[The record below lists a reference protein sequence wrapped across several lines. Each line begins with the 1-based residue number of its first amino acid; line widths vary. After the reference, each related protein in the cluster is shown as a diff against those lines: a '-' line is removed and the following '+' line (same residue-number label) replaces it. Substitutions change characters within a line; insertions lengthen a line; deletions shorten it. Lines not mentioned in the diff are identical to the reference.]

1 MMYDLLQV
9 LFFIRIGFIY
19 NGESRYYKKK
29 WVKEMSNVLKT
40 VMALMI
46 ILFGGVLLLENLD
59 LYTFN
64 LDDVF
69 PYLLAG
75 FLLLIGLY
83 LFLKGLQ
90 GFSGLFTG
98 VFLAVYGALVL
109 LGQQNIID
117 FEFDDVFDL
126 WPLILIFI
134 GLSLLGVT
142 AKVKEKMWKR
152 KAKQQTTHQV
162 KYSIGED
169 HQTGQWH
176 VKPTHRSNLFGQQS
190 FDFTDAI
197 LDEGETPFTL
207 NGLAGEIVII
217 LPDTLA
223 VNLYAEVKA
232 GEISLFQQ
240 KTEGINKEMGYETDN
255 YNQSTH
261 KLKLDIRLTSG
272 SIRIIQA

>member
-1 MMYDLLQV
+1 
-9 LFFIRIGFIY
+9 
-19 NGESRYYKKK
+19 
-29 WVKEMSNVLKT
+29 MSNVLKT
-40 VMALMI
+40 VIALI
-46 ILFGGVLLLENLD
+46 VILFGGVLLLENLD
-59 LYTFN
+59 VHTFN

-75 FLLLIGLY
+75 FLLLVGLY
-83 LFLKGLQ
+83 LFFKGLQ

-98 VFLAVYGALVL
+98 VFLAVYGTLVL

-117 FEFDDVFDL
+117 FEFDDVFEL

-142 AKVKEKMWKR
+142 AKVKEKTWKR
-152 KAKQQTTHQV
+152 KARQQRGHQE

-169 HQTGQWH
+169 HQTGVWH

-190 FDFTDAI
+190 FDFSDAM
-197 LDEGETPFTL
+197 LEEGETPFTL
-207 NGLAGEIVII
+207 NGLAGEIVIM

-232 GEISLFQQ
+232 GEILLFQQ
-240 KTEGINKEMGYETDN
+240 KTEGINKEMVYETDG
-255 YNQSTH
+255 YNEATR
-261 KLKLDIRLTSG
+261 KLKIDIRLTSG